1 MTEEELGQ
9 IMKEME
15 ELAANET
22 EEEPSDAQPPIEE
35 VAEPASRQSPPSWSA
50 PGAANT
56 QAKQSSSEVMRD
68 KLKTKKKRQL
78 KRKATKRNESPPATT
93 AGGAYY
99 GGDIDRE
106 KRDAFH
112 HQQQQRQTQKQSS
125 RSRSSARRS
134 KMASMSNSRFQE
146 LEDRLS
152 ENTRINVAYAEQQL
166 AERKEADQLRRARYV
181 VPRHLAAPVERI
193 VATYDDVR
201 ADLYSVLGVPRSADD
216 FALKRQ
222 YRALALQVHPDKN
235 PHPDAKAAFD
245 AIQDA
250 YDVLANPSKRCD
262 YDKELMKMARVRSLT
277 PRKLRKMVQEGY
289 NNVVSQW
296 LLAWHQFR
304 RGEPVDE
311 LTLLKHRLHEK
322 LTELQHF
329 GEHLRLLPTAADR
342 VRLVNEAW
350 ARHRW
355 ALLVVALLLP
365 AFA

>member
-1 MTEEELGQ
+1 
-9 IMKEME
+9 
-15 ELAANET
+15 
-22 EEEPSDAQPPIEE
+22 
-35 VAEPASRQSPPSWSA
+35 
-50 PGAANT
+50 
-56 QAKQSSSEVMRD
+56 
-68 KLKTKKKRQL
+68 
-78 KRKATKRNESPPATT
+78 
-93 AGGAYY
+93 
-99 GGDIDRE
+99 
-106 KRDAFH
+106 
-112 HQQQQRQTQKQSS
+112 
-125 RSRSSARRS
+125 
-134 KMASMSNSRFQE
+134 MASMSNSRFQE

-222 YRALALQVHPDKN
+222 YRALALQVHPGKPRFLTRVLDRTALTADCLFCWLPCAADKN

-250 YDVLANPSKRCD
+250 YDVLANPSKRRD

-277 PRKLRKMVQEGY
+277 PRKLRKMVQEGC

-322 LTELQHF
+322 LAELQHF